1 MKDMSEHIAQYPGT
15 ELGRLVRRARRL
27 RPFTER
33 MLRTIGVRRGMRVL
47 DVGCGIG
54 DAAMLAADL
63 VGPGGAVV
71 GIDADGAAV
80 ELAGRRIADAG
91 LHQAEIAAVDLA
103 DFGDSEPF
111 DVVLCHRV
119 LIWRDDPAGFLR
131 RAARFAKPGGVV
143 AIHEVDV
150 CRAPDW
156 PPRGNSTVQHGDFG
170 PRLVAA
176 FVDAALSCPNV
187 LSEVTP
193 TEQDPSPRPARGT
206 STSEAPRNN
215 TLPQLS
221 QYCAW
226 VRLPRPGAGR
236 RADTEY

>member
-15 ELGRLVRRARRL
+15 ELGRLVQRARRL

-54 DAAMLAADL
+54 DASMLAADL
-63 VGPGGAVV
+63 VGPSGVVV
-71 GIDADGAAV
+71 GIDADGASV

-103 DFGDSEPF
+103 EFGDPEPF
-111 DVVLCHRV
+111 DVVVCHRV
-119 LIWRDDPAGFLR
+119 LVWRDDPAGFLR
-131 RAARFAKPGGVV
+131 RAARFARPGGVV
-143 AIHEVDV
+143 AIHEVEV
-150 CRAPDW
+150 CRAPVW
-156 PPRGNSTVQHGDFG
+156 PPRGSSAAGHGDVG

-193 TEQDPSPRPARGT
+193 PEQGASRRLPRAAA
-206 STSEAPRNN
+206 SEGPPRN

-226 VRLPRPGAGR
+226 VRLPRPGTGR
-236 RADTEY
+236 RADAEY